1 VQVINNH
8 TTLGEQVI
16 KTLLYF
22 DIFNYPLK
30 AHEVFNFLRVG
41 GTSETEVAGCLNA
54 LAERNHIF
62 RFGNFYSIQA
72 DENNIQ
78 RRIKG
83 NTEADKYLKVA
94 KTKARFI
101 ARFPFVRAV
110 MASGSLS
117 KGYMDENSDLDF
129 FIVTEPDRLWIART
143 LLVMY
148 KRIFLFNSHKQFC
161 VNYFVDTAHLEIE
174 EKNLFTATELATLIP
189 LYNVD
194 YYLALHASNQWVQ
207 DFFPN
212 FRKRSIDHT
221 ERKHSN
227 SFGRFC
233 EFVLNPFVHTLDNFF
248 MRMTRRRWNK
258 IYGKNYGEK
267 DFRIAFKS
275 KRYVSKNH
283 PKHYQKKIL
292 ELYQLKL
299 AQYEGQFEHLAKH
312 E

>member
-1 VQVINNH
+1 MQIINNH

-30 AHEVFNFLRVG
+30 AHEVFNFLRVNSI
-41 GTSETEVAGCLNA
+41 SETSVVRCLNA

-72 DENNIQ
+72 GENNIQ

-83 NTEADKYLKVA
+83 NTEADKFLKVA

-148 KRIFLFNSHKQFC
+148 KRIFLLNSHKQFC

-174 EKNLFTATELATLIP
+174 EKNLYTATELATLIP

-194 YYLALHASNQWVQ
+194 CYVELQASNHWVR

-212 FRKRSIDHT
+212 FRIRSIDHA
-221 ERKHSN
+221 EKKHSN
-227 SFGRFC
+227 SFRKII
-233 EFVLNPFVHTLDNFF
+233 EYVLNPFVHILDNFF
-248 MRMTRRRWNK
+248 MRMTLRRWNK
-258 IYGKNYGEK
+258 IYRKNYKKK
-267 DFRIAFKS
+267 DFHIAFKT

-292 ELYQLKL
+292 DLYQLKL
-299 AQYEGQFEHLAKH
+299 IQYKSKFDQLANH